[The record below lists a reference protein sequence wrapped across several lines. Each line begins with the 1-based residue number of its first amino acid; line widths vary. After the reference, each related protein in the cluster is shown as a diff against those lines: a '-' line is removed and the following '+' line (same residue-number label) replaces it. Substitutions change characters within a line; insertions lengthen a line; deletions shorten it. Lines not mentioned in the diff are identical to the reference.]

1 MVGSRDLF
9 ETVLQ
14 LKLDVGGHDDG
25 VEVGRDADEED
36 GRQLFALHRPELD
49 AAEDEKRQDGRKVD
63 DHPGDEH
70 PSVVLRGAVDQPEV
84 GEDLWTNRGKVLL
97 YRNKLEQAS

>member
-1 MVGSRDLF
+1 MEEDEGTTTAISDQ
-9 ETVLQ
+9 E
-14 LKLDVGGHDDG
+14 DEEGD
-25 VEVGRDADEED
+25 EEED